1 MFFAVRRITT
11 PYKNNQH
18 QNDIPVLIL
27 LYFINIIK
35 IYQKYTKIVL
45 TIIFSNYTIYS
56 KNNIKK
62 YTMSK
67 GSETKR
73 ECFVRLAEART
84 NKILDM
90 LRLLGNCSSKGN
102 YDYTDEDVKKI
113 FNAIEKEVK
122 NTKNK
127 FLGIDSKEERFT
139 LN

>member
-35 IYQKYTKIVL
+35 IYQKYIKIVL
-45 TIIFSNYTIYS
+45 TIIFLNYTIYS
-56 KNNIKK
+56 KNNIKR

>member
-18 QNDIPVLIL
+18 QNDIPVLVL

-35 IYQKYTKIVL
+35 IYQKYIKIVL

-56 KNNIKK
+56 KNNIKR

>member
-1 MFFAVRRITT
+1 MTIMFF
-11 PYKNNQH
+11 NC
-18 QNDIPVLIL
+18 
-27 LYFINIIK
+27 
-35 IYQKYTKIVL
+35 
-45 TIIFSNYTIYS
+45 TIYS
-56 KNNIKK
+56 KNNIKR
-62 YTMSK
+62 YIMSK

>member
-18 QNDIPVLIL
+18 QNDIPVLVL

-35 IYQKYTKIVL
+35 IYQKYIKIVL

-56 KNNIKK
+56 KNNIKR

-113 FNAIEKEVK
+113 FNAIEKK
-122 NTKNK
+122 LRILKINSWALIQKK
-127 FLGIDSKEERFT
+127 KDLH
-139 LN
+139 

>member
-35 IYQKYTKIVL
+35 IYQKYIKIVL
-45 TIIFSNYTIYS
+45 TIIFSNYIIYS
-56 KNNIKK
+56 KNNIKR